1 MTTDS
6 TGNTGNTGDAVARY
20 QYLLRTA
27 SPDQIEQAHQQAF
40 AAMTPAERQ
49 EVLQALS
56 KTSEAP
62 ADASAS
68 SLARSATRLEV
79 AQPGSLQNVLGSAQS
94 AVGSS
99 TGKTLLTSVA
109 GGFIGS
115 GIFSVLT
122 GGDGLGGRPGF
133 LSRILGGG
141 LFGNR
146 NHNQFGNQGGSLF
159 GSSGGNF
166 FGGNNRG
173 GGGDFF
179 GGGGFFGGGPGGGPG
194 GGGGFFG
201 GGPGGRPGGSG
212 PGGGPGGGGPG
223 GGGPGGGPR

>member
-1 MTTDS
+1 MSTDS
-6 TGNTGNTGDAVARY
+6 TGNTGDAVARY
-20 QYLLRTA
+20 QYLLCTA

-56 KTSEAP
+56 KTSETP
-62 ADASAS
+62 TDASAA

-79 AQPGSLQNVLGSAQS
+79 AQPGSLQSVLGNAQS

-122 GGDGLGGRPGF
+122 GGDGIGGRAGL
-133 LSRILGGG
+133 LSRLFGGG

-146 NHNQFGNQGGSLF
+146 YNNMNQGGFFGGNQGGGMF
-159 GSSGGNF
+159 GGGGNF
-166 FGGNNRG
+166 FGGG
-173 GGGDFF
+173 GHG
-179 GGGGFFGGGPGGGPG
+179 
-194 GGGGFFG
+194 
-201 GGPGGRPGGSG
+201 G

-223 GGGPGGGPR
+223 GGPR

>member
-6 TGNTGNTGDAVARY
+6 TGNTGDAVARY

-79 AQPGSLQNVLGSAQS
+79 AQPGSLQTVLGSAQS
-94 AVGSS
+94 AIGSS

-146 NHNQFGNQGGSLF
+146 NHNQFGNQGGGLF
-159 GSSGGNF
+159 ASSGGNF
-166 FGGNNRG
+166 FGGNTRG
-173 GGGDFF
+173 N
-179 GGGGFFGGGPGGGPG
+179 GGGFFGG
-194 GGGGFFG
+194 
-201 GGPGGRPGGSG
+201 G

-223 GGGPGGGPR
+223 GGGPGGGGGFFGGGPGGGGPGGGPR

>member
-6 TGNTGNTGDAVARY
+6 TGNTGDAVARY

-68 SLARSATRLEV
+68 SLARSATRLEEP
-79 AQPGSLQNVLGSAQS
+79 QPGRLQNVLGSAQS

-146 NHNQFGNQGGSLF
+146 NHNQFGNQGGGLF
-159 GSSGGNF
+159 ASSGGNF

-173 GGGDFF
+173 GGGGFLS

-201 GGPGGRPGGSG
+201 GDP
-212 PGGGPGGGGPG
+212 GGGPG

>member
-6 TGNTGNTGDAVARY
+6 TGNTGDAVARY

-94 AVGSS
+94 AIGSS

-146 NHNQFGNQGGSLF
+146 NHNQFGNQGGGLF

-173 GGGDFF
+173 GGSDFF
-179 GGGGFFGGGPGGGPG
+179 GGGGGPG

-201 GGPGGRPGGSG
+201 GGPGGRPGG
-212 PGGGPGGGGPG
+212 GGPGGGGPG
-223 GGGPGGGPR
+223 GGGPRGGGPGGGPR